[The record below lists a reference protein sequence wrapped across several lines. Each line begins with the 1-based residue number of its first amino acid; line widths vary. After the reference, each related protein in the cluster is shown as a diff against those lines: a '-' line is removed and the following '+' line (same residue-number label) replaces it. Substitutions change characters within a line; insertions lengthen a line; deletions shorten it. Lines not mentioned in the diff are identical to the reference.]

1 MTDKILP
8 YFRLKFSPP
17 PIALTTHASSA
28 SERVEVYGPLL
39 EPVLTKDFCLIFRSC
54 KGGAALVVVEAG
66 WWGARTRP
74 FSICVEEKNES
85 SLGFPLWG
93 STSSFLVHI
102 NDTEEGGR
110 ERREREG
117 QCDLNRTAIT
127 TKRVH
132 ADANDTLFL

>member
-1 MTDKILP
+1 M
-8 YFRLKFSPP
+8 
-17 PIALTTHASSA
+17 
-28 SERVEVYGPLL
+28 
-39 EPVLTKDFCLIFRSC
+39 
-54 KGGAALVVVEAG
+54 VVVEAG